1 MSKYKIAIMGSREA
15 ILGFKAL
22 GLETM
27 YENDPAKTAESLFSI
42 KKEKVEVD
50 GARPDGSVGRES
62 KNKYA
67 IVFVM
72 EDLMEEITPD
82 EYKRLTA
89 DPLPAIIPLPSHL
102 GSTGYGLKKLKLIV
116 EKAVGMDILN

>member
-1 MSKYKIAIMGSREA
+1 MSNYKIAIIGSREA

-22 GLETM
+22 GLEPV
-27 YENDPAKTAESLFSI
+27 YASNNEEAVTALYAL
-42 KKEKVEVD
+42 KKEKIEIK
-50 GARPDGSVGRES
+50 GES

-72 EDLMEEITPD
+72 EDLMTDITPED
-82 EYKRLTA
+82 YKKLTA

-102 GSTGYGLKKLKLIV
+102 GSTGYGLTKLKAIV
-116 EKAVGMDILN
+116 ERAVGMDILN